1 MKIDNILERLFYK
14 ALKAKK
20 RIFDLFLNEK
30 ANQITVDFYDDFE
43 MPITLDG
50 RDLEKLY
57 TTTENGT
64 VGELVAAMVE
74 AVTV

>member
-1 MKIDNILERLFYK
+1 MKIDNILAKLFFK

-20 RIFDLFLNEK
+20 RVFDLFLNEK
-30 ANQITVDFYDDFE
+30 ANQITIDFYDDLT

-50 RDLEKLY
+50 RDVAKLY

-64 VGELVAAMVE
+64 VEELIAAMVE

>member
-1 MKIDNILERLFYK
+1 MKIDNILARLFYK
-14 ALKAKK
+14 ALRAKK

-30 ANQITVDFYDDFE
+30 ANQITIDFYDDFT

-50 RDLEKLY
+50 CDLEKLY

-64 VGELVAAMVE
+64 VKELVAAMVE

>member
-1 MKIDNILERLFYK
+1 MKIDNILAKLFYK
-14 ALKAKK
+14 ALRAKK
-20 RIFDLFLNEK
+20 RVFDLFLDEK
-30 ANQITVDFYDDFE
+30 TNQITIDFYDDFE

-57 TTTENGT
+57 ATTENGT
-64 VGELVAAMVE
+64 VEELVAAMVE

>member
-1 MKIDNILERLFYK
+1 MKIDNILARLFYK

-20 RIFDLFLNEK
+20 RVFDLFLNEK
-30 ANQITVDFYDDFE
+30 ANQMTVDFYDDLS

-50 RDLEKLY
+50 RDVEKLY
-57 TTTENGT
+57 ATTENGT
-64 VGELVAAMVE
+64 VEELIAAMVE

>member
-1 MKIDNILERLFYK
+1 MKIDNILAKLFYK

-30 ANQITVDFYDDFE
+30 ANQITVDFYDDFS

-50 RDLEKLY
+50 RDVEKLY
-57 TTTENGT
+57 ATTENGT
-64 VGELVAAMVE
+64 VEELIAAMVE

>member
-1 MKIDNILERLFYK
+1 MKIDNILAKLFYK
-14 ALKAKK
+14 ALRAKK

-30 ANQITVDFYDDFE
+30 TNQITVDFYDDLI

-50 RDLEKLY
+50 RDVEKLY

-64 VGELVAAMVE
+64 VKELIAAMVE

>member
-1 MKIDNILERLFYK
+1 MKIDNILARLFYK

-20 RIFDLFLNEK
+20 RVFDLFLNEK
-30 ANQITVDFYDDFE
+30 ANQITIDFYDDFS

-57 TTTENGT
+57 ATTENGT
-64 VGELVAAMVE
+64 VEELVAAMVE

>member
-1 MKIDNILERLFYK
+1 MKIDNILARLFYK

-20 RIFDLFLNEK
+20 RVFDLFLNEK
-30 ANQITVDFYDDFE
+30 ANQITIDFYDDLT

-50 RDLEKLY
+50 RDVKKLY

-64 VGELVAAMVE
+64 VEELVAAMVE

>member
-1 MKIDNILERLFYK
+1 MKIDNILARLFYK

-20 RIFDLFLNEK
+20 RVFDLFLNEK
-30 ANQITVDFYDDFE
+30 ANQITIDFYDDFST
-43 MPITLDG
+43 PITLDG
-50 RDLEKLY
+50 RDVEKLY

-64 VGELVAAMVE
+64 VEELVAAMIE

>member
-1 MKIDNILERLFYK
+1 MKIDNILSRLFYK

-30 ANQITVDFYDDFE
+30 ANQITVDFYDDFS

-50 RDLEKLY
+50 RDVEKLY
-57 TTTENGT
+57 ATTENGT
-64 VGELVAAMVE
+64 VEELIAAMVE

>member
-1 MKIDNILERLFYK
+1 MKIDKILSRLFYK

-20 RIFDLFLNEK
+20 RIFDLFLNKK
-30 ANQITVDFYDDFE
+30 ANQITVDFYDDFS

-50 RDLEKLY
+50 RDVENLY

-64 VGELVAAMVE
+64 VEELIAAMVE

>member
-1 MKIDNILERLFYK
+1 MKIDNILAKLFYK
-14 ALKAKK
+14 ALRAKK

-30 ANQITVDFYDDFE
+30 TNQITVDFYDDFE

-50 RDLEKLY
+50 RDVEKLY

-64 VGELVAAMVE
+64 VKELIAAMVE

>member
-1 MKIDNILERLFYK
+1 MKIDNILAKLFYK
-14 ALKAKK
+14 ALKAQK
-20 RIFDLFLNEK
+20 RVFDLFLNEK
-30 ANQITVDFYDDFE
+30 TNQITIDFYDDLT

-64 VGELVAAMVE
+64 VEELIAAMVE

>member
-1 MKIDNILERLFYK
+1 MKIDNILSRLFYK

-20 RIFDLFLNEK
+20 RIFDLFLNKK
-30 ANQITVDFYDDFE
+30 ANQITVDFYDDFS

-50 RDLEKLY
+50 RDVENLY

-64 VGELVAAMVE
+64 VEELIAAMVE

>member
-1 MKIDNILERLFYK
+1 MKIDNILARVFYR

-20 RIFDLFLNEK
+20 RVFDLFLNEK
-30 ANQITVDFYDDFE
+30 TNQITIDFYDDFE

-57 TTTENGT
+57 ATTENGT
-64 VGELVAAMVE
+64 VEELVAAMVE

>member
-1 MKIDNILERLFYK
+1 MEIDNILARLFYK

-20 RIFDLFLNEK
+20 RVFDLFLNEK
-30 ANQITVDFYDDFE
+30 TNQITIDFHDDFS

-50 RDLEKLY
+50 RDVEKLY

-64 VGELVAAMVE
+64 VEELVAAMVE

>member
-1 MKIDNILERLFYK
+1 MKIDNILARLFYK

-20 RIFDLFLNEK
+20 RIFDLFLNKK
-30 ANQITVDFYDDFE
+30 ANQITVDFYDDFS

-50 RDLEKLY
+50 RDVENLY

-64 VGELVAAMVE
+64 VEELIAAMVE

>member
-1 MKIDNILERLFYK
+1 MKIDNILSRLFYK

-30 ANQITVDFYDDFE
+30 ANQITIDFYDDFS

-50 RDLEKLY
+50 RDVEKLY
-57 TTTENGT
+57 ATTENGT
-64 VGELVAAMVE
+64 VEELIAAMVE
-74 AVTV
+74 AVTI

>member
-1 MKIDNILERLFYK
+1 MKIDNILAKLFYK

-30 ANQITVDFYDDFE
+30 ANQITIDFYDDFS

-50 RDLEKLY
+50 RDLKKLY
-57 TTTENGT
+57 ATTENGT
-64 VGELVAAMVE
+64 VEELVAAMVE

>member
-1 MKIDNILERLFYK
+1 MKIDNILAKLFYK
-14 ALKAKK
+14 ALKTKK
-20 RIFDLFLNEK
+20 RVFDLFLNEK
-30 ANQITVDFYDDFE
+30 VNQITIDFYDDFS

-57 TTTENGT
+57 ATTENGT
-64 VGELVAAMVE
+64 VEELVAAMVE

>member
-1 MKIDNILERLFYK
+1 MKIDDILSRLFYK

-20 RIFDLFLNEK
+20 RVFDLFLNEK
-30 ANQITVDFYDDFE
+30 ANQITIDFYDDLS

-50 RDLEKLY
+50 RDVEKLY

-64 VGELVAAMVE
+64 IEELIGAMVE